1 MKFLAIF
8 LLVAVAVALPP
19 PELSDDEEWE
29 LFKVTIYS
37 LKTIEFKRHLCT
49 FSFKGKHAKKGFK
62 SAEEHDFRKALFKEA
77 HAVIKAHNNE
87 NHTFKLAH
95 NKHSMLVS
103 LSPEYV

>member
-1 MKFLAIF
+1 
-8 LLVAVAVALPP
+8 V
-19 PELSDDEEWE
+19 
-29 LFKVTIYS
+29 
-37 LKTIEFKRHLCT
+37 CT

-95 NKHSMLVS
+95 NKHSILVS
-103 LSPEYV
+103 LFPKYVYLLNAVYNDIMPIKDGRGESSASWQNSGFEQS